1 MGSTDKGLLTPQ
13 NYAVV
18 LMDYQDQLLPAI
30 SGQERKDLLD
40 NVLVLARAASRW
52 KYKHRFA
59 VLADLSTVQAP
70 PHSWPPMSRPG
81 SGGRQLRFPEVI
93 PREPGAARFI

>member
-1 MGSTDKGLLTPQ
+1 MSMGSTDKGLLTPQ

-30 SGQERKDLLD
+30 SGQERKNLLD
-40 NVLVLARAASRW
+40 NVHVLARAASRW

-59 VLADLSTVQAP
+59 VLANFSILQAP
-70 PHSWPPMSRPG
+70 PYSWLPMSLPG
-81 SGGRQLRFPEVI
+81 SWGRQL
-93 PREPGAARFI
+93 

>member
-1 MGSTDKGLLTPQ
+1 MSMSSTDKGLLTPQ

-52 KYKHRFA
+52 KYKHRLA
-59 VLADLSTVQAP
+59 VLANLSTLQAP
-70 PHSWPPMSRPG
+70 PYSWPRMSLPG
-81 SGGRQLRFPEVI
+81 SWGETIVISGGHP
-93 PREPGAARFI
+93 